1 MCYNVIRSKN
11 MQHYFIDKEHKKEDY
26 FKYTTEFNGRK
37 FVFKS
42 VDNMFS
48 KDALDEGTRVLLNTI
63 IKHYELSGEVLDLGC
78 GIGSIGIILK
88 TQFPDINVDMVDI
101 NNTAIS
107 LSKENCLL
115 NNCENNKVF
124 YSNLY
129 ENIDKKYNYIV
140 TNPPIKVGKEI
151 LFGVV
156 SGAKEY
162 LINNGE
168 IVLVIR
174 KNHGQESMK
183 KQMERVFGN
192 VEILKRDKG
201 YYIMRSIKK
210 DA

>member
-1 MCYNVIRSKN
+1 

-37 FVFKS
+37 YVFKS

-48 KDALDEGTRVLLNTI
+48 KDGLDEGSRVLLNTI
-63 IKHYELSGEVLDLGC
+63 VKQCELNGSVLDLGC
-78 GIGSIGIILK
+78 GIGSIGVILK
-88 TQFPDINVDMVDI
+88 SEFPSINVDMVDI
-101 NNTAIS
+101 NNTALE
-107 LSKENCLL
+107 LSRENCTL
-115 NNCENNKVF
+115 NHVEGNTIF

-129 ENIDKKYNYIV
+129 ENVDKKYTFIV
-140 TNPPIKVGKEI
+140 TNPPIKVGKTI

-156 SGAKEY
+156 TGAKEH
-162 LINNGE
+162 LDDNGE
-168 IVLVIR
+168 IILVIR

-183 KQMERVFGN
+183 KHMESVFGN

-210 DA
+210 NA

>member
-1 MCYNVIRSKN
+1 

-26 FKYTTEFNGRK
+26 FKYSAEFNNK
-37 FVFKS
+37 KYVFNS

-48 KDALDEGTRVLLNTI
+48 KDGLDEGTRVLLNTVL
-63 IKHYELSGEVLDLGC
+63 KNYDLSGDVLDLGC

-88 TQFPDINVDMVDI
+88 SEYPNINCDMVDI
-101 NNTAIS
+101 NKTALELSRKNCRENKIDDNTI
-107 LSKENCLL
+107 
-115 NNCENNKVF
+115 F
-124 YSNLY
+124 HSNLY
-129 ENIDKKYNYIV
+129 GDIDKNYDYIV

-156 SGAKEY
+156 TGAIDHLKP
-162 LINNGE
+162 NGE

-183 KQMERVFGN
+183 KHMEKIFGN
-192 VEILKRDKG
+192 AEILKRDKG

-210 DA
+210 DTN

>member
-1 MCYNVIRSKN
+1 

-26 FKYTTEFNGRK
+26 FKYTTEFDGRK
-37 FVFKS
+37 YTFNS
-42 VDNMFS
+42 VDSMFS
-48 KDALDEGTRVLLNTI
+48 KDGLDEGTRVLLTAV
-63 IKHYELSGEVLDLGC
+63 IKNYDLNGNILDLGC
-78 GIGSIGIILK
+78 GIGCIGIILK
-88 TQFPDINVDMVDI
+88 STFPNIKVDMVDI
-101 NNTAIS
+101 NNTALS
-107 LSKENCLL
+107 LARENCIL
-115 NNCENNKVF
+115 NKVDGNTIF

-129 ENIDKKYNYIV
+129 ENVDTKYNYIV

-156 SGAKEY
+156 TGAKEH
-162 LINNGE
+162 LKDGGE
-168 IVLVIR
+168 IILVIR

-183 KQMERVFGN
+183 KHMESVFGN

>member
-1 MCYNVIRSKN
+1 

-26 FKYTTEFNGRK
+26 FNYTTEFNGRK
-37 FVFKS
+37 YTFNS

-48 KDALDEGTRVLLNTI
+48 KDGLDDGTRVLLNTI
-63 IKHYELSGEVLDLGC
+63 VKQCELSGDVLDLGC

-88 TQFPDINVDMVDI
+88 NEFPKINVDMVDI
-101 NNTAIS
+101 NNTA
-107 LSKENCLL
+107 LTLAKQNCAL
-115 NNCENNKVF
+115 NNANSNNVF

-129 ENIDKKYNYIV
+129 DNVDKKYQYVV

-156 SGAKEY
+156 TGAKDHLE
-162 LINNGE
+162 NDGE
-168 IVLVIR
+168 IILVIR

-183 KQMERVFGN
+183 KHMGSVFGN

-201 YYIMRSIKK
+201 YYIMRSINK